1 MKKFL
6 EKTDLL
12 AGIFA
17 VSALAA
23 IVCEIAFGGF
33 TKESV
38 VGGIKDISGILVDV
52 LVLIVAASVLIH
64 KPINFKEKFN
74 AAMDELKNKY
84 EPLLAEDKKE
94 GVIRYNIASNTDALF
109 LKAGKSYKR
118 IFELEENNPEEIRFY
133 INKSFFDQKGG
144 EDFNASLI
152 ADDIVRRL
160 AAVYKSYKIITLPNK
175 ENYELHIKFDNPIK
189 TKEDIDSLI
198 SLIDYTLLLFLAR
211 NKS

>member
-1 MKKFL
+1 MKKLL

-17 VSALAA
+17 VSAFVA

-52 LVLIVAASVLIH
+52 LVLIVAASVLVH
-64 KPINFKEKFN
+64 KPINFKAKFN
-74 AAMDELKNKY
+74 AAMNELKNKY

-118 IFELEENNPEEIRFY
+118 IFELDEDNPEEIRFY